1 MGAACKVRIAANPA
15 FFSGQRNWCM
25 EPFSKADTSPY
36 VATAEAAD
44 YLKISKRTLERL
56 RLTGGGPKY
65 AKAGRRVLYRK
76 SWLDQWLEQFSV
88 ENHPR

>member
-1 MGAACKVRIAANPA
+1 
-15 FFSGQRNWCM
+15 M

-76 SWLDQWLEQFSV
+76 SWLDQWLEGRCFTSTSEARSRGV
-88 ENHPR
+88 R